1 MDVAFYSAILLAV
14 VLILVSITDPRF
26 KKRET
31 MFVSIVCISAP
42 IIGLIERFTN
52 LWVAIAAMTLM
63 LFWMVLS
70 RSRQGDAT

>member
-1 MDVAFYSAILLAV
+1 MDVALYSAILLAV

-26 KKRET
+26 KKRDT

-52 LWVAIAAMTLM
+52 LWISIAIMTLM
-63 LFWMVLS
+63 LFWVISS
-70 RSRQGDAT
+70 RLKQGFAT